1 LKDSDYSEVDRAECQ
16 FTTTGTVLDNGTQVC
31 SFLSI
36 YMSRNVKSYFPMT
49 RKQQYCLIDVDS
61 PSGKRLSLLYSCI
74 QSSIFSPPAPPSKI
88 RMGRCLC
95 RVNSAQKILIW
106 SRNQLGLHSYT
117 KYDQHGLNVILGK
130 IQCPHRGKRKPE
142 MNLLRVGTPCLIN
155 RFCKDKLSPI

>member
-1 LKDSDYSEVDRAECQ
+1 
-16 FTTTGTVLDNGTQVC
+16 
-31 SFLSI
+31 
-36 YMSRNVKSYFPMT
+36 MT
-49 RKQQYCLIDVDS
+49 WKQQYCLIDVDS

-130 IQCPHRGKRKPE
+130 IQLPHRRKRKPE
-142 MNLLRVGTPCLIN
+142 MSLLRAGTPCLIN
-155 RFCKDKLSPI
+155 RFCKDELIPI